1 MPSNE
6 TSLVNT
12 ATSLV
17 ERLRKLG
24 ADTAEVSASSGWE
37 LSTRVRLGEIELIEE
52 AGHRHVSV
60 RVIRDGRVALTST
73 SDLTPEGLD
82 RCVNDS
88 MQQLELSEPD
98 PDAGPADPTQLAVGP
113 FEDFDLYDPAADGV
127 DAAAATARAREAERV
142 ALAWDDRLKNS
153 EGATFSR
160 ASGESA
166 LVLSSG
172 FVGTKRGTQ
181 VSLVVTPVVEDEG
194 GKRRRGYY
202 YTLARHLEDLE
213 TAEFVG
219 QEAARRTVAQLGAR
233 PVKTCETAIVFSPDA
248 AKSIISA
255 FVGCAMGSALW
266 RKASYLCGREG
277 SVVASERVT
286 LVDDPFLRRGF
297 GSRAWDGEGL
307 PCRRNTLVERGTYVG
322 PLLDCLSARK
332 LNRSSTGSAARS
344 GGSLS
349 PTTSNLLMQ
358 PGEMSED
365 ALLAATERG
374 LYVTDMMGFGFNAI
388 TGDFSRGASGFWI
401 EGGQKIHPVSEVTI
415 SSNLDKM
422 LRGIDEVAIA
432 PRPRGSMVV
441 PAFRV
446 ASMTLAGS

>member
-6 TSLVNT
+6 MSLINT

-17 ERLRKLG
+17 ERFRKLG

-37 LSTRVRLGEIELIEE
+37 LSTRVRLGEVELIEE

-60 RVIRDGRVALTST
+60 RVIRDARVALTST

-82 RCVNDS
+82 RCVNDAIE
-88 MQQLELSEPD
+88 QLDLSEPD
-98 PDAGPADPTQLAVGP
+98 PDAGPADPALLAAGP
-113 FEDFDLYDPAADGV
+113 FEDFDLYDPNAEKV
-127 DAAAATARAREAERV
+127 DAEAATARAREAERA
-142 ALAWDDRLKNS
+142 ALASDARLKNS

-160 ASGESA
+160 AAGESA

-172 FVGTKRGTQ
+172 FVGMKRGTQ

-213 TAEFVG
+213 AAELVG
-219 QEAARRTVAQLGAR
+219 QEAARRTLAQLGAR
-233 PVKTCETAIVFSPDA
+233 PVKTCEAAIVFSPDA

-255 FVGCAMGSALW
+255 FVGCALGGSIW
-266 RKASYLCGREG
+266 RKSSYLCGREG

-307 PCRRNTLVERGTYVG
+307 PCRRNTLVERGTYVS

-332 LNRSSTGSAARS
+332 LNRSSTASAARN
-344 GGSLS
+344 GGSIS

-358 PGEMSED
+358 PGELSED
-365 ALLAATERG
+365 GLLSATARG
-374 LYVTDMMGFGFNAI
+374 LYVTDMMGFGFNPV

-401 EGGQKIHPVSEVTI
+401 EGGQKVHPVSEVTV

-422 LRGIDEVAIA
+422 LRAIDEVALA

-446 ASMTLAGS
+446 AGMTIAGS